1 MIDTHCHLDLLK
13 KEDLEET
20 LQDKGLEY
28 LITVGYDRKTI
39 KNAIRLSEENPH
51 VFCAIGFHPHE
62 ADKVEEEDL
71 LWLKETA
78 QKYPKV
84 KALGEMG
91 LDFYKDYSDRK
102 KQEEVFRKQIA
113 IAKELGLPI
122 VVHSREAEKET
133 IRILKE
139 EKAYEVGGVMHCFTG
154 SYEFMKACLD
164 LGFYI
169 SYSGIITYPN
179 AQNLREV
186 VKRTPTYRLL
196 IETDAPFLAPQP
208 VRGKPNKPPYI
219 RYTAEV
225 MAQLIPNSSFEDIE
239 RMTSENAKLLFNL
252 STNGRKETITYVI
265 NNKLY
270 INLTNKCNLH
280 CEFCQRERERN
291 FMVKGYWVWVSRD
304 PSVEEVIREIGDPTK
319 YQEVV
324 FCGYGEPTL
333 RFSALKEIAKWV
345 KEKGGKVRVD
355 TNGLMFTFL
364 PKEKLKE
371 LKGLVDVW
379 SVSLNAQDKETYDKV
394 CRPAQQN
401 AFEKVLEFIKEAVKE
416 GFEVVA
422 TVVDY
427 EGVDMKK
434 TEELARSLGAKFRG
448 RIYESVG

>member
-13 KEDLEET
+13 KEDLEEA
-20 LQDKGLEY
+20 LKDEGLEY

-39 KNAIRLSEENPH
+39 KNAIRLSEEKDH

-62 ADKVEEEDL
+62 ADKVKEEDFE
-71 LWLKETA
+71 WLKELAT
-78 QKYPKV
+78 KYPKV

-102 KQEEVFRKQIA
+102 KQEEVFRRQIA
-113 IAKELGLPI
+113 IARELGLPI
-122 VVHSREAEKET
+122 VVHSRDAEEET
-133 IRILKE
+133 IRILRE

-154 SYEFMKACLD
+154 SYEFMKACVD

-179 AQNLREV
+179 AQALREV
-186 VKRTPTYRLL
+186 VKKTPTYRLL

-219 RYTAEV
+219 RHTAEIL
-225 MAQLIPNSSFEDIE
+225 AQLIPNSSFEDVE

-252 STNGRKETITYVI
+252 INGKKETITYVI

-280 CEFCQRERERN
+280 CAFCQRERERN

-304 PSVEEVIREIGDPTK
+304 PSVEEIIKEIGNPKK
-319 YQEVV
+319 YEEVV

-345 KEKGGKVRVD
+345 KEKGGRVRVD

-364 PKEKLKE
+364 PREKLKE

-379 SVSLNAQDKETYDKV
+379 SVSLNAPDKETYDRV
-394 CRPAQQN
+394 CRPAQAN
-401 AFEKVLEFIKEAVKE
+401 AFEMVIDFIKEALKE

-422 TVVDY
+422 TAVDY
-427 EGVDMKK
+427 DGVDMEK
-434 TEELARSLGAKFRG
+434 TEELAKSLGAKFRG
-448 RIYESVG
+448 RVYEVVG

>member
-1 MIDTHCHLDLLK
+1 MDH
-13 KEDLEET
+13 
-20 LQDKGLEY
+20 
-28 LITVGYDRKTI
+28 DRKTI
-39 KNAIRLSEENPH
+39 KNAIRLSEEKDH

-62 ADKVEEEDL
+62 ADKVKEEDFE
-71 LWLKETA
+71 WLKELAT
-78 QKYPKV
+78 KYPKV

-102 KQEEVFRKQIA
+102 KQEEVFRRQIA
-113 IAKELGLPI
+113 IARELGLPI
-122 VVHSREAEKET
+122 VVHSRDAEEET
-133 IRILKE
+133 IRILRE

-154 SYEFMKACLD
+154 SYEFMKACVD

-179 AQNLREV
+179 AQALREV
-186 VKRTPTYRLL
+186 VKKTPTYRLL

-219 RYTAEV
+219 RHTAEIL
-225 MAQLIPNSSFEDIE
+225 AQLIPNSSFEDVE

-252 STNGRKETITYVI
+252 INGKKETITYVI

-280 CEFCQRERERN
+280 CAFCQRERERN

-304 PSVEEVIREIGDPTK
+304 PSVEEIIKEIGNPKK
-319 YQEVV
+319 YEEVV

-345 KEKGGKVRVD
+345 KEKGGRVRVD

-364 PKEKLKE
+364 PREKLKE

-379 SVSLNAQDKETYDKV
+379 SVSLNAPDKETYDRV
-394 CRPAQQN
+394 CRPAQVN
-401 AFEKVLEFIKEAVKE
+401 AFEMVIDFIKEALKE

-422 TVVDY
+422 TAVDY
-427 EGVDMKK
+427 DGVDMEK
-434 TEELARSLGAKFRG
+434 TEELAKSLGAKFRG
-448 RIYESVG
+448 RVYEVVG